1 MGDSFSQWDKVE
13 GGSNA
18 SLAELKGLS
27 KLTTLEI
34 QVRDAQI
41 LPQDLVLVELQ
52 RYKICIGEA
61 WRMWGVTSEISRLV
75 RLHGLE
81 NVSTLLENYGMKMLL
96 KEAEE
101 IHLNELKGVQN
112 AVHELDDGEGF
123 PRLKHLRVESC
134 SEILHIVGS
143 VGRVRRKVFPLL
155 ESLSLKKAS
164 FVILHGQKPT
174 AASKGPEREKPT
186 TSLGF
191 NEIIAADDPAP
202 KVRLPRLEVLLIEL
216 MDNLRKIWHHQLA
229 SESSSKLKNLEIIG
243 CDNLMNIFPP
253 LVQFPSLE
261 ELHISSMVK
270 LRKIWQHQLVSESFN
285 KLKNLGIS
293 VCDNLVNIFPPLV
306 GIPSSLVNLTIRQ
319 CEKIEEIIGH
329 VGEEVKE
336 NRIVFNELKLLKLY
350 DLPRLKS
357 FCLKNYAL
365 EFPSLEE
372 VSITHCLNMKT
383 FSQGIL
389 STPKLH
395 EVRVVFLEKS
405 LKLSH
410 FTRLREIWHNQALSV
425 GCISNLQELVVDDC
439 MNMSSAIPANLL
451 RYLNK
456 LEDLVVSN
464 CDSLEEVLHLEELN
478 AGVAYLKNF
487 LSICY
492 LKLIDLPKLK
502 RLCNFTE
509 NIIELPKLLTLT
521 IVNCA
526 TMETFLSNSTS
537 VLHMTAHH
545 KQPLFDEKVGFPRL
559 GWLKLS
565 RLPNVLC
572 LWNENFK
579 SNKVL
584 PQLNTLKISECS
596 KLQKLGPS
604 LWHLENLGILEVS
617 KCDGLVNLSTLST
630 SKSIVNLQSMKI
642 ADCKTIAEIIQS
654 QVGEEAKDCIV
665 FGKLEYLGLDCLPSL
680 TSFYSGN
687 YTLEFPSLKQVL
699 VRQCPKMKIFS
710 QGIIGTPTLN
720 KVKLTEKEEGCWE
733 GNLNDTIHKLFN
745 EMVSIN

>member
-101 IHLNELKGVQN
+101 IHLNELKG
-112 AVHELDDGEGF
+112 
-123 PRLKHLRVESC
+123 
-134 SEILHIVGS
+134 
-143 VGRVRRKVFPLL
+143 
-155 ESLSLKKAS
+155 
-164 FVILHGQKPT
+164 
-174 AASKGPEREKPT
+174 PEREKPT

-202 KVRLPRLEVLLIEL
+202 KVILPSLEELNLRDLRNIKKLWADHNQGMYCCQNLTKVIMKGCHCMKYLFSYSMLDRIVRDEGKLIELKVFPKLHSLRLDYLPKLIRFANMGHIHSDLVVEFPSLQILEICRCSSMSRFISTSSPEDTIHSEMQPPPLFDEKVRLPRLEVLLIEL

-521 IVNCA
+521 IVNCRI
-526 TMETFLSNSTS
+526 
-537 VLHMTAHH
+537 
-545 KQPLFDEKVGFPRL
+545 PP
-559 GWLKLS
+559 
-565 RLPNVLC
+565 
-572 LWNENFK
+572 
-579 SNKVL
+579 
-584 PQLNTLKISECS
+584 
-596 KLQKLGPS
+596 
-604 LWHLENLGILEVS
+604 
-617 KCDGLVNLSTLST
+617 
-630 SKSIVNLQSMKI
+630 
-642 ADCKTIAEIIQS
+642 
-654 QVGEEAKDCIV
+654 
-665 FGKLEYLGLDCLPSL
+665 
-680 TSFYSGN
+680 
-687 YTLEFPSLKQVL
+687 
-699 VRQCPKMKIFS
+699 
-710 QGIIGTPTLN
+710 IGM
-720 KVKLTEKEEGCWE
+720 VKA
-733 GNLNDTIHKLFN
+733 
-745 EMVSIN
+745 VSITQRVVSLE